1 MKNIFSDNRYKD
13 KIYNVT
19 YLRLLSYE
27 IYKFFV
33 FYYLMVIINTLSNHI
48 PFSFFY
54 ELDYNS
60 SKLFKI
66 FFYLL
71 IIDILYFISF
81 KSNQGHYSIIEKITN
96 SFLHPNLTKILSVS
110 FSFCFLYLIT
120 NELKSSMPRLNSDY
134 IKEKYK
140 IQVSYRDEYE
150 ENYYE
155 RKGLT
160 KKTPYEYTDGL
171 FTVCVSIIL
180 LINFLIIKQKYDLW
194 PKLDLSRIINLKF
207 KLWITIKNII
217 IIGVPAFIIIYFI
230 FIFYYHSIVIIGLC
244 TNYASLFVLEYNII
258 YLSIECLHNFIC
270 PKISYFTKEVNTKT
284 QLIHF
289 NVEFQKEETF
299 YIIHHLKH
307 LNELYKYP
315 HDVKLNTILL
325 NLENLNNIK
334 NKIFIFMNSLNKKYS
349 NFLSNIKYIY
359 INNNMTA
366 IETIQTIFL
375 KIFDFFDYSGNQVIE
390 NDTCLEIM
398 KLLIELNGNIIIFIA
413 DAKISIPQEE
423 KYWKFSESIYFFV
436 ERLYDMDKIFQNL
449 IQNIKISENLR
460 KNLYKLRISIINYFD
475 LIRNRQNRD
484 EFIKLE
490 SVKIKEILYR
500 N

>member
-1 MKNIFSDNRYKD
+1 
-13 KIYNVT
+13 
-19 YLRLLSYE
+19 
-27 IYKFFV
+27 
-33 FYYLMVIINTLSNHI
+33 
-48 PFSFFY
+48 
-54 ELDYNS
+54 
-60 SKLFKI
+60 
-66 FFYLL
+66 
-71 IIDILYFISF
+71 
-81 KSNQGHYSIIEKITN
+81 
-96 SFLHPNLTKILSVS
+96 
-110 FSFCFLYLIT
+110 
-120 NELKSSMPRLNSDY
+120 MPRLNSDY

-325 NLENLNNIK
+325 NLENLNHIK

-349 NFLSNIKYIY
+349 NFLSNIKYIN